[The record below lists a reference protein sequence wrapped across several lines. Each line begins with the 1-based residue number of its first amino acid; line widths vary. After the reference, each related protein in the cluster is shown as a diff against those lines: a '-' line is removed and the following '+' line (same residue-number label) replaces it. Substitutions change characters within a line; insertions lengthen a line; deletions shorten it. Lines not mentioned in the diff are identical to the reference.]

1 MLSCVMC
8 EMEYCFLTSI
18 CSDCR
23 RIRHL
28 MNIYS
33 KKSVLNTLEKCLVIE
48 KFKDK
53 EEDAEKE
60 EPGDETYIK
69 PKTRSEK
76 K

>member
-1 MLSCVMC
+1 MC

-53 EEDAEKE
+53 DNEDD

-69 PKTRSEK
+69 PTTRSEK
-76 K
+76 KKSNKK

>member
-1 MLSCVMC
+1 
-8 EMEYCFLTSI
+8 
-18 CSDCR
+18 
-23 RIRHL
+23 

-53 EEDAEKE
+53 DDENAE

-69 PKTRSEK
+69 PTTRSEK

>member
-53 EEDAEKE
+53 DDENAE

-69 PKTRSEK
+69 PTTRSEK